1 MTGTPKRIPIAMLPV
16 VIFAT
21 VAVMFA
27 IALMRG
33 DPNRLPSTFI
43 GRPAPEMN
51 LMPLEGLRDAG
62 RDIPGLT
69 TADLRT
75 GVPTVVNFF
84 ASWCAPCVA
93 EHPLLMGLAKR
104 DGVRV
109 VGINY
114 KDPAPGGRR
123 FIGRYGNP
131 YAAVGA
137 DLNGRTAIEWGVYG
151 MPETFVV
158 DGNGIIIFKH
168 VGPLSP
174 EIIANNLLPAVAKAR
189 AKSQQHVAP

>member
-1 MTGTPKRIPIAMLPV
+1 MTGAPKRPTMALLPV
-16 VIFAT
+16 VIFAA
-21 VAVMFA
+21 VAVLFA

-43 GRPAPEMN
+43 GRQAPDMN
-51 LMPLEGLRDAG
+51 LAPVEGLRDAG
-62 RDIPGLT
+62 RDVPGLT

-84 ASWCAPCVA
+84 ASWCGPCA
-93 EHPLLMGLAKR
+93 TEHPFLMDLAKR
-104 DGVRV
+104 DGLRV

-114 KDPAPGGRR
+114 KDPPPGGRR

-158 DGNGIIIFKH
+158 DGNGTIIFKH

-174 EIIANNLLPAVAKAR
+174 EIIANNLLPAVAKSR
-189 AKSQQHVAP
+189 SKSQHVAQ